1 MCSAGKT
8 SPSFS
13 PVTPVADL
21 PNLGPACSIR
31 LQAVGIHNLKDL
43 REMGAVGAYCL
54 VKNHGYPTS
63 LNLLWAIYGALN
75 GMKWNEVPDEIKSQ
89 LKSEI

>member
-1 MCSAGKT
+1 MGSASAKK
-8 SPSFS
+8 PSS
-13 PVTPVADL
+13 ASQTAIEDL
-21 PNLGPACSIR
+21 PNLGPACASR
-31 LQAVGIHNLKDL
+31 LAAVGIHNLKDL
-43 REMGAVGAYCL
+43 REMGAVGAYRL

-75 GMKWNEVPDEIKSQ
+75 GLKWNQVPEEIKSQ